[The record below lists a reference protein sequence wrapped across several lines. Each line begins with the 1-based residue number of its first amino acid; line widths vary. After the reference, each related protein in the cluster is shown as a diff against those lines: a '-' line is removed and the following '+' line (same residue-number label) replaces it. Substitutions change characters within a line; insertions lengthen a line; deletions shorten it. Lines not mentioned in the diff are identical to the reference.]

1 MIKAA
6 QDGAFAKRYIGVDF
20 ADVRYGEI
28 ARACGWHGE
37 RVERPEEITPAL
49 QRAAASGKPALLDVL
64 VDAQANLA
72 PPDLNTVVAI
82 WMEGVKFPEY

>member
-1 MIKAA
+1 MIKGA
-6 QDGAFAKRYIGVDF
+6 QDSAFAKRYIGVDF
-20 ADVRYGEI
+20 AEVRYDEI

-37 RVERPEEITPAL
+37 RVERPVEIAPAL
-49 QRAAASGKPALLDVL
+49 QRATASGKPALLDVV

-72 PPDLNTVVAI
+72 PPDMATAIAI